1 MKMNTK
7 ILKNKFKQPR
17 VILYLV
23 TEILIN
29 VMLYYPLSFA
39 YTLAKETT
47 SGFQFVYLVT
57 YATVIGVLS
66 GLFALL
72 STKESWRQL
81 FSGLFFIAALLV
93 IVYVFQNLFQSWFG
107 WVLLLLIGGSGVL
120 IFFNLRKG
128 PVRLDTEQ
136 ESE

>member
-39 YTLAKETT
+39 YALAKETT

-72 STKESWRQL
+72 STKEGWRQL

-120 IFFNLRKG
+120 IFFNLKKG
-128 PVRLDTEQ
+128 PARVDTEQ
-136 ESE
+136 KSE